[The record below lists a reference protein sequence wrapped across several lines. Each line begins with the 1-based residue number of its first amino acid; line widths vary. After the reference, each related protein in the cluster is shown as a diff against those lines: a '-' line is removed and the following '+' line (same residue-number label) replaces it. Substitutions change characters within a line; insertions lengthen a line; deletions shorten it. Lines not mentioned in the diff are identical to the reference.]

1 LTWETPLSDG
11 GKPIQGY
18 LVERKDLGGVFQ
30 LIANLTSP
38 LLLNYTDTNLIQLAE
53 HEYRVAAYTNPI
65 GSFTP
70 GQPVTTV
77 VTANFEN
84 FVINDFQVV
93 GDVLS
98 QQYSLTI
105 NDCFPACTLT
115 QADIERNGIVESNFA
130 VGEPI
135 TLDQEL
141 NFTSHFILIES
152 GIQLINTTA
161 IVTNLGSTGEN
172 ETGIVSTSLEFV
184 VDTIFFNHSRT
195 PDFEELNFE
204 LTRHPIPWNS
214 FCELRGGQ
222 PSFTGQII
230 ELPFGGQFILPQNVL
245 VDPFGVTATLDLQS
259 VGTFSTPPL
268 FDVIPARNAYMSCD
282 DPEGIQILA
291 FTSFG
296 TGNGTLALTGF
307 TDQLGTFLGVP
318 VPFIFIII
326 LAAIWTGRSASTG
339 IIFLTVA
346 IGSLGVLGYFDPLSG
361 APSSGDPLGYFW
373 AFIVILTLIGVFL
386 GKRFF

>member
-1 LTWETPLSDG
+1 MDCIISAILRARPVWSRWMGQT
-11 GKPIQGY
+11 Q
-18 LVERKDLGGVFQ
+18 
-30 LIANLTSP
+30 
-38 LLLNYTDTNLIQLAE
+38 
-53 HEYRVAAYTNPI
+53 
-65 GSFTP
+65 P
-70 GQPVTTV
+70 GQTVATV
-77 VTANFEN
+77 VSPNFQN
-84 FVINDFQVV
+84 FVINDFTVV

-105 NDCFPACTLT
+105 DDCFPACTLT
-115 QADIERNGIVESNFA
+115 QADIIRNGITEANFA

-135 TLDQEL
+135 SLDTEL
-141 NFTSHFILIES
+141 NFTSHFILVES
-152 GIQLINTTA
+152 GTQFINTSA
-161 IVTNLGSTGEN
+161 IVTNLGSQGAN
-172 ETGIVSTSLEFV
+172 ETGVVTTSLQFV

-195 PDFEELNFE
+195 TDFTELNFE

-222 PSFTGQII
+222 PSFLGQII
-230 ELPFGGQFILPQNVL
+230 ELPFGGQIILPQSVL
-245 VDPFGVTATLDLQS
+245 VDPFGVTATIDLQG
-259 VGTFSTPPL
+259 VGTFSTPPT
-268 FDVIPARNAYMSCD
+268 FDVVPARNAYMSCD

-346 IGSLGVLGYFDPLSG
+346 IGALGVLGYFDPLSG
-361 APSSGDPLGYFW
+361 QPTSGDPLGYFW
-373 AFIVILTLIGVFL
+373 AFIVILTLLGVFL